1 MINNTITRHD
11 VLCAKSM
18 YPGYFFNHKGYI
30 NVDRMTRLSVWLGQQ
45 SPPSCPDPTL
55 ALNATRHLS
64 RLERSKLFSK
74 DLEKMRTAEGRWF
87 EAIIYET
94 FVEISAKT
102 EAIRFLALKGADA
115 PHGGRRAKL
124 GQNGIFYSRAGD
136 ITIRGNGQDLAEFDL
151 LMVDSENHI
160 IFTEVITSPSDL
172 KEFEVEIEYK
182 RRLLGY
188 LFDQHYVPF
197 IVVASFNVSN
207 YTAGKRILKTP
218 HTLYF
223 QPASCEEIKSHLNGK
238 QKPPYGWK
246 PRPPHQKMVRAS
258 GFTFRRPF
266 DYQKFHNQERDW
278 VFSNV
283 SNEFDV
289 KSMAS
294 PHETSVL
301 VKKILYGCLYPS
313 AVRKVCQEY
322 EFSIKGKK
330 IGFDDIR
337 RQFSKVIL
345 ATDLPGYEPI
355 IYLRSKQKKEYLK
368 MVQDKEGNFKFERFT
383 PSKVGFF
390 LWLESLNPSL
400 GSRIT
405 SNILDAFSPQ

>member
-1 MINNTITRHD
+1 
-11 VLCAKSM
+11 
-18 YPGYFFNHKGYI
+18 
-30 NVDRMTRLSVWLGQQ
+30 MTRLSAWLGQH
-45 SPPSCPDPTL
+45 SPHSCPEPPL

-74 DLEKMRTAEGRWF
+74 DLEKMRTAEGRWY
-87 EAIIYET
+87 EAIIYEM
-94 FVEISAKT
+94 FIEISAKS

-115 PHGGRRAKL
+115 PRGGRSAQL

-151 LMVDSENHI
+151 LMVDSDNRI

-188 LFDQHYVPF
+188 LFDQPYVQF
-197 IVVASFNVSN
+197 MMVSSFSVAN
-207 YTAGKRILKTP
+207 YTAGKRILKKP

-223 QPASCEEIKSHLNGK
+223 QTASCEEIKSHLNGS
-238 QKPPYGWK
+238 QRPPNGWK
-246 PRPPHQKMVRAS
+246 SRPPNNKMVRAS
-258 GFTFRRPF
+258 GFTFRRAF
-266 DYQKFHNQERDW
+266 DYQKFHNWERDW

-283 SNEFDV
+283 SNEIDV
-289 KSMAS
+289 KSAEN
-294 PHETSVL
+294 PHDTSIL
-301 VKKILYGCLYPS
+301 VKKILYGSLYPS
-313 AVRKVCQEY
+313 AIRKVCQEY

-345 ATDLPGYEPI
+345 ATDLPGYEPLM
-355 IYLRSKQKKEYLK
+355 YFRSNQKKEYLK
-368 MVQDKEGNFKFERFT
+368 MIQDRDGNFKFERFT
-383 PSKVGFF
+383 PSRVGFF

-405 SNILDAFSPQ
+405 TKILEAFSPR